1 MGVLE
6 IPPGFLNLALQVG
19 SFVSKS
25 GGEGPKK
32 KIMTWI
38 LFVLFVGRH
47 YCAVSSSFVCSAD
60 FLMRCFWRGMTERSA
75 CSVERGGAFK
85 GNERISVHGYI

>member
-1 MGVLE
+1 M
-6 IPPGFLNLALQVG
+6 
-19 SFVSKS
+19 SKS
-25 GGEGPKK
+25 GGEDPK

-47 YCAVSSSFVCSAD
+47 YCAVSSSFVCAAD

-75 CSVERGGAFK
+75 CSVEGG
-85 GNERISVHGYI
+85 GGGGGVERK